1 MRTWITGDHQGKLW
15 IDLIYLTRWTL
26 GRRRRQRKKNPRGY
40 GERFLVDLIPFGV
53 CESRSRPGEEIKET
67 DAGICFFPKRM
78 SHFLEC
84 FFYRSSFFK
93 QLQETS
99 YIGLTS

>member
-1 MRTWITGDHQGKLW
+1 LEVWVW
-15 IDLIYLTRWTL
+15 VF
-26 GRRRRQRKKNPRGY
+26 Y